1 MPLDNIQF
9 DSTTSTHG
17 RYLRQGLQGL
27 NNGFDD
33 LNEVL
38 ANMNHMLNGDGT
50 AEAHFTEMTARYG
63 FGTNAIAKAGWDELN
78 SVMAKLNTDASVTSV
93 NAAIKQILAKMK

>member
-9 DSTTSTHG
+9 DSNTSTHG
-17 RYLRQGLQGL
+17 KYLRQGLQGL

-38 ANMNHMLNGDGT
+38 DNMLHMIDGDGT
-50 AEAHFTEMTARYG
+50 SETHFTEVTARYG
-63 FGTNAIAKAGWDELN
+63 FVSNTAAKSGWDELN
-78 SVMAKLNTDASVTSV
+78 SVMFKLNTDTSVTSV